1 MWRMS
6 PPAKASPLSLFDS
19 GRRASVAPEVTQ
31 PPTYLVPYQRSK
43 SRSVDHGFSPPF
55 DLDSLR
61 HSVDN
66 RMQSAEKLAR
76 ADSDGASGSSRDP
89 SDKKMGRH
97 LQPLNTITYTVK
109 ASDTLTSVAA
119 RFDTTP
125 SELAKM
131 NRLATRLVFPGQV
144 LFVPDKKGAKQAP
157 GATLDTSLDGQDSE
171 GAEDGDASSPKP
183 SSGDAPEHQEGR
195 ISSGGPGRAERIGEH
210 SIHAP
215 TRSRDLERFLKITV
229 RHITD
234 GQGVVSGVLLVTPNA
249 VMFDPNVSDQLV
261 IEHGPESY
269 GVIAPMEFVV
279 NAAIYYDIAHM
290 RVGNSDAP
298 KGDATKPEIYHPK
311 DSKSAK
317 DAETHGVD
325 DSSISPGKES
335 LLVKDETFPE
345 LAPGRL
351 STEEDDGGE
360 NGDNESESSFPAG
373 REGSAFPKA
382 FERDLVTPTNLT
394 VSQNTSRQTSVE
406 ENVSQDLLKD
416 TSLEEKKDG
425 ERSVSMESSGDEA
438 YTMIRKMEQRRMSS
452 LDHHW
457 AVPKQKGSQDSKDGD
472 GEVDTKTK
480 DDLCHVL
487 AETAEGLDEQRGNG
501 NLIKSS
507 CHDSGID
514 IRDADQPPL
523 PPIIPCTKKVF
534 SDADIVMASKNDFV
548 PPITVAP
555 TNYLT
560 ELEQQSSDDAAISGS
575 MLAAA
580 PTSRK
585 KTSSVS
591 FSVDDE
597 GKEGKENKEED
608 ADKQESRKNKVLK
621 RLSYPLAWMEGFT
634 GDKDE
639 KDSLPGLP
647 SSADSQSQHSSVF
660 SKVFSSSPINLVSD
674 FGSGLFLMKTPSEES
689 GGSGGTRGASPGPPQ
704 TPGLGPTDAPPAP
717 PAPPS
722 PEIREVLKEGIE
734 TGFSVVGNTA
744 TSIIS
749 SVSNV
754 GRSSVGTFIGRQQTE
769 TKEPKERKPPAPKL
783 DIRSMVDVDEMPDL
797 FRSID
802 LHAHAPNFPLL
813 DGLELIPQPAR
824 SCEDPPLY
832 LRLRMGKPVNRKI
845 PKSTPIMSY
854 GKKKMR
860 PEYWFGIPR
869 NRVDD
874 LYKFLHLWIPHLYGD
889 LEEMDYK
896 SRGYELVE
904 SDTELWDDE
913 PGSES
918 QGEGG
923 RRGSDEGELGEL
935 TRESWEMVKA
945 PYAKLYNIIK
955 TQTMSAD
962 SEQCDELVSMS
973 EELRRALYATNS
985 ASFDLEILVP
995 DLVGVTEILTEDHR
1009 KELCR
1014 HLPARAEGYVWTLV
1028 FSTSQHG
1035 FSLNSMYR
1043 KMQRLE
1049 SPILLVIQDTDNNVF
1064 GALTSCALKVSDH
1077 FYGTGESLL
1086 FRFQPQFQ
1094 VYNWT
1099 GDNMYFIKGNN
1110 ESLAIGAGDGRFGLW
1125 LDGDLYQGRSQS
1137 CSTYGNDPLSINE
1150 DFVVK
1155 TLECW
1160 AFI

>member
-1 MWRMS
+1 
-6 PPAKASPLSLFDS
+6 
-19 GRRASVAPEVTQ
+19 
-31 PPTYLVPYQRSK
+31 
-43 SRSVDHGFSPPF
+43 
-55 DLDSLR
+55 
-61 HSVDN
+61 
-66 RMQSAEKLAR
+66 
-76 ADSDGASGSSRDP
+76 
-89 SDKKMGRH
+89 
-97 LQPLNTITYTVK
+97 
-109 ASDTLTSVAA
+109 
-119 RFDTTP
+119 
-125 SELAKM
+125 
-131 NRLATRLVFPGQV
+131 
-144 LFVPDKKGAKQAP
+144 
-157 GATLDTSLDGQDSE
+157 
-171 GAEDGDASSPKP
+171 
-183 SSGDAPEHQEGR
+183 
-195 ISSGGPGRAERIGEH
+195 
-210 SIHAP
+210 
-215 TRSRDLERFLKITV
+215 
-229 RHITD
+229 
-234 GQGVVSGVLLVTPNA
+234 
-249 VMFDPNVSDQLV
+249 
-261 IEHGPESY
+261 
-269 GVIAPMEFVV
+269 
-279 NAAIYYDIAHM
+279 M

-298 KGDATKPEIYHPK
+298 KGDSAKPEIYHPK
-311 DSKSAK
+311 DKK
-317 DAETHGVD
+317 EKTAENQGAE

-345 LAPGRL
+345 LAPGRS
-351 STEEDDGGE
+351 STEEDDAVENE
-360 NGDNESESSFPAG
+360 NGDNESECSLPAG

-406 ENVSQDLLKD
+406 ENLLQ
-416 TSLEEKKDG
+416 EEKKDG
-425 ERSVSMESSGDEA
+425 LESSGDEA
-438 YTMIRKMEQRRMSS
+438 FTMIRKMEERRMSS

-472 GEVDTKTK
+472 GEVVTKNK
-480 DDLCHVL
+480 DDLCHL
-487 AETAEGLDEQRGNG
+487 SAAIAEGLDEQEGNG
-501 NLIKSS
+501 NLVKSS

-534 SDADIVMASKNDFV
+534 SDADIVMASKNEFV

-560 ELEQQSSDDAAISGS
+560 ELEQQSGDDSATSGS

-597 GKEGKENKEED
+597 GKEGKDSKEED
-608 ADKQESRKNKVLK
+608 ADKQESRKNKMLK

-639 KDSLPGLP
+639 KDTLPGLP
-647 SSADSQSQHSSVF
+647 SSADSQSSGHSGSGSGSGQHSSVF
-660 SKVFSSSPINLVSD
+660 SKVFS
-674 FGSGLFLMKTPSEES
+674 
-689 GGSGGTRGASPGPPQ
+689 R
-704 TPGLGPTDAPPAP
+704 
-717 PAPPS
+717 
-722 PEIREVLKEGIE
+722 
-734 TGFSVVGNTA
+734 
-744 TSIIS
+744 
-749 SVSNV
+749 
-754 GRSSVGTFIGRQQTE
+754 RSSVGTFIGRQQTE
-769 TKEPKERKPPAPKL
+769 TKEPKERRPPGPKF

-889 LEEMDYK
+889 LEDMDYK
-896 SRGYELVE
+896 ARGYELVE
-904 SDTELWDDE
+904 SDTELWDEE

-923 RRGSDEGELGEL
+923 RRGSDEGELAEM

-945 PYAKLYNIIK
+945 PYAKLYSIIK

-985 ASFDLEILVP
+985 ASFDFEFLVP

>member
-1 MWRMS
+1 MKPFLSGWGVLYDGPGRRRRRRTLSYPSCAPRYPRQLHHPAPGGDPTRCSSVSDQDDVLLLDAATPTTPS
-6 PPAKASPLSLFDS
+6 PPASPSPCPLPRGKARLM
-19 GRRASVAPEVTQ
+19 RAAVDVQPTHGKIKIVVRTNKLANLGIDKKFAVAA
-31 PPTYLVPYQRSK
+31 K
-43 SRSVDHGFSPPF
+43 SRLPQSEISCHSDAVVAAGADRFVLAANRGVLLSEQTGW
-55 DLDSLR
+55 LLQRQLR
-61 HSVDN
+61 Y
-66 RMQSAEKLAR
+66 
-76 ADSDGASGSSRDP
+76 SDGAGGSSRDP
-89 SDKKMGRH
+89 ADKKMGRH

-144 LFVPDKKGAKQAP
+144 LYVPDKRPGGAGP
-157 GATLDTSLDGQDSE
+157 GAGQQTTTPDTSLEGQDSE
-171 GAEDGDASSPKP
+171 SQEDGDSASPKP
-183 SSGDAPEHQEGR
+183 SSTDGHGRGDAKDGHVR
-195 ISSGGPGRAERIGEH
+195 SGGPGRAERIGEH

-298 KGDATKPEIYHPK
+298 KGDSSKPEIYHPK
-311 DSKSAK
+311 DKK
-317 DAETHGVD
+317 EKEAETQGAE

-345 LAPGRL
+345 LAPGRS
-351 STEEDDGGE
+351 STEEDDAVENE
-360 NGDNESESSFPAG
+360 NGDNESECSLPAG

-406 ENVSQDLLKD
+406 ENISQ
-416 TSLEEKKDG
+416 EEKKDG
-425 ERSVSMESSGDEA
+425 LESSGDEA
-438 YTMIRKMEQRRMSS
+438 YTMIRKMEERRMSS

-472 GEVDTKTK
+472 GEVVTKNK
-480 DDLCHVL
+480 DDLCHL
-487 AETAEGLDEQRGNG
+487 SAAIAEGLDEQEGNG
-501 NLIKSS
+501 NLVKSS

-534 SDADIVMASKNDFV
+534 SDADIVMASKNEFV

-560 ELEQQSSDDAAISGS
+560 ELEQQSGDDSTTSGS

-597 GKEGKENKEED
+597 AKEGKDSKEDD
-608 ADKQESRKNKVLK
+608 ADKQESRKNKMLK

-639 KDSLPGLP
+639 KDALPGLP
-647 SSADSQSQHSSVF
+647 SSADSQSSGHSGSGQHSSVF
-660 SKVFSSSPINLVSD
+660 SKVFSRSMSKDIQNATSPINLVSD

-689 GGSGGTRGASPGPPQ
+689 GGSGGTRGASPGPPL
-704 TPGLGPTDAPPAP
+704 TPGPTD
-717 PAPPS
+717 APPS

-769 TKEPKERKPPAPKL
+769 TKEPKERRPPGPKL

-802 LHAHAPNFPLL
+802 Q
-813 DGLELIPQPAR
+813 LIPQPAR

-832 LRLRMGKPVNRKI
+832 LRLRMGKPINRKI

-889 LEEMDYK
+889 LEDMDYK
-896 SRGYELVE
+896 ARGYELVE
-904 SDTELWDDE
+904 SDTELWDEE

-923 RRGSDEGELGEL
+923 RRGSDEGELAEM

-945 PYAKLYNIIK
+945 PYAKLYSIIK

-962 SEQCDELVSMS
+962 SEQCDE
-973 EELRRALYATNS
+973 
-985 ASFDLEILVP
+985 
-995 DLVGVTEILTEDHR
+995 VGI
-1009 KELCR
+1009 
-1014 HLPARAEGYVWTLV
+1014 
-1028 FSTSQHG
+1028 S
-1035 FSLNSMYR
+1035 
-1043 KMQRLE
+1043 
-1049 SPILLVIQDTDNNVF
+1049 
-1064 GALTSCALKVSDH
+1064 
-1077 FYGTGESLL
+1077 
-1086 FRFQPQFQ
+1086 
-1094 VYNWT
+1094 
-1099 GDNMYFIKGNN
+1099 
-1110 ESLAIGAGDGRFGLW
+1110 
-1125 LDGDLYQGRSQS
+1125 
-1137 CSTYGNDPLSINE
+1137 
-1150 DFVVK
+1150 
-1155 TLECW
+1155 
-1160 AFI
+1160 

>member
-1 MWRMS
+1 
-6 PPAKASPLSLFDS
+6 
-19 GRRASVAPEVTQ
+19 
-31 PPTYLVPYQRSK
+31 
-43 SRSVDHGFSPPF
+43 
-55 DLDSLR
+55 
-61 HSVDN
+61 
-66 RMQSAEKLAR
+66 
-76 ADSDGASGSSRDP
+76 
-89 SDKKMGRH
+89 
-97 LQPLNTITYTVK
+97 
-109 ASDTLTSVAA
+109 
-119 RFDTTP
+119 
-125 SELAKM
+125 
-131 NRLATRLVFPGQV
+131 
-144 LFVPDKKGAKQAP
+144 
-157 GATLDTSLDGQDSE
+157 
-171 GAEDGDASSPKP
+171 
-183 SSGDAPEHQEGR
+183 
-195 ISSGGPGRAERIGEH
+195 
-210 SIHAP
+210 
-215 TRSRDLERFLKITV
+215 
-229 RHITD
+229 
-234 GQGVVSGVLLVTPNA
+234 
-249 VMFDPNVSDQLV
+249 
-261 IEHGPESY
+261 
-269 GVIAPMEFVV
+269 
-279 NAAIYYDIAHM
+279 M

-298 KGDATKPEIYHPK
+298 KGDSAKPEIYHPK
-311 DSKSAK
+311 DKK
-317 DAETHGVD
+317 EKTAENQGAE

-345 LAPGRL
+345 LAPGRS
-351 STEEDDGGE
+351 STEEDDAVENE
-360 NGDNESESSFPAG
+360 NGDNESECSLPAG

-406 ENVSQDLLKD
+406 ENLLQ
-416 TSLEEKKDG
+416 EEKKDG
-425 ERSVSMESSGDEA
+425 LESSGDEA
-438 YTMIRKMEQRRMSS
+438 FTMIRKMEERRMSS

-472 GEVDTKTK
+472 GEVVTKNK
-480 DDLCHVL
+480 DDLCHL
-487 AETAEGLDEQRGNG
+487 SAAIAEGLDEQEGNG
-501 NLIKSS
+501 NLVKSS

-534 SDADIVMASKNDFV
+534 SDADIVMASKNEFV

-560 ELEQQSSDDAAISGS
+560 ELEQQSGDDSATSGS

-597 GKEGKENKEED
+597 GKEGKDSKEED
-608 ADKQESRKNKVLK
+608 ADKQESRKNKMLK

-639 KDSLPGLP
+639 KDTLPGLP
-647 SSADSQSQHSSVF
+647 SSADSQSSGHSGSGSGSGQHSSVF

-689 GGSGGTRGASPGPPQ
+689 GGSGGTRGASPGPPL
-704 TPGLGPTDAPPAP
+704 TPGPAD
-717 PAPPS
+717 APPS

-769 TKEPKERKPPAPKL
+769 TKEPKERRPPGPKF

-802 LHAHAPNFPLL
+802 Q
-813 DGLELIPQPAR
+813 LIPQPAR

-889 LEEMDYK
+889 LEDMDYK
-896 SRGYELVE
+896 ARGYELVE
-904 SDTELWDDE
+904 SDTELWDEE

-923 RRGSDEGELGEL
+923 RRGSDEGELAEM
-935 TRESWEMVKA
+935 TRESW
-945 PYAKLYNIIK
+945 
-955 TQTMSAD
+955 
-962 SEQCDELVSMS
+962 ELVSMS

-985 ASFDLEILVP
+985 ASFDFEFLVP